1 MSVELVHEQ
10 LSRRIIGS
18 AIVVVNELKPGLDEK
33 LYERALILKLYIR
46 VIRVIRGYILWRLE
60 GDRVRLTD
68 RPKAQIP
75 TCPPAGRQQA
85 GPPQSR
91 ISRRIRKSPAG
102 CGKVGGNIWDESTL
116 TR

>member
-68 RPKAQIP
+68 RPKAQNFCSNYYSSLFLASDRLGIER
-75 TCPPAGRQQA
+75 G
-85 GPPQSR
+85 SR
-91 ISRRIRKSPAG
+91 
-102 CGKVGGNIWDESTL
+102 
-116 TR
+116 